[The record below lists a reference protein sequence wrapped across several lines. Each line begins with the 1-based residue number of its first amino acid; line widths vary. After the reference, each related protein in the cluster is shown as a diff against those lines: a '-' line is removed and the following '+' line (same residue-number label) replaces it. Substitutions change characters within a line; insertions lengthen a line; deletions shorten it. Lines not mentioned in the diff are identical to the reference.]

1 MQNST
6 HLLNRLREG
15 DESAFRQFVDEQKQ
29 RIFTLCYRILK
40 DEDDAED
47 AAQEVFMK
55 IYQKI
60 GQFREESQLNTWVYR
75 IAMTTSYDLLRKR
88 KRKTPWMYM
97 SSFTGGQ
104 NNQGNRS
111 WEETLP
117 IVNRIHPHA
126 TLEEKERLQKLYTA
140 IDKLPENQKSAI
152 LLHYMEGLKYEQI
165 SEILGVSFSAVESL
179 LFRARKNLK
188 ETLRG

>member
-188 ETLRG
+188 ETL

>member
-1 MQNST
+1 MQYST
-6 HLLNRLREG
+6 HFLDRLREG
-15 DESAFRQFVDEQKQ
+15 DESAFRKLVDTQKD

-47 AAQEVFMK
+47 TAQEVFMK
-55 IYQKI
+55 IYQSV
-60 GQFREESQLNTWVYR
+60 GQFREESQLNTWIYR
-75 IAMTTSYDLLRKR
+75 ISMTTSFDLLRKR
-88 KRKTPWMYM
+88 KRKTPWVYM
-97 SSFTGGQ
+97 SSFAGVQ
-104 NNQGNRS
+104 NNAQSRS

-117 IVNRIHPHA
+117 VVNKIHPHA

-152 LLHYMEGLKYEQI
+152 LLHYMEGLKYDQI
-165 SEILGVSFSAVESL
+165 SEVLELSVSAVESL

-188 ETLRG
+188 EIL

>member
-1 MQNST
+1 VQNST

-97 SSFTGGQ
+97 SSFTGVQ

-188 ETLRG
+188 ETL